1 MGKSRETVVDGLE
14 ESSEYFLQDE
24 KSTSTKKQS
33 AIEKSHAIS
42 CNLIKQ
48 EKLRSA
54 KKVIDIS
61 CRFIANPVTCR
72 DHYAMTIS
80 QQTLRKERSLSVYFM
95 TYFVVILIK
104 NFTSHAST
112 SLLIIC
118 DKTSGKKRLS
128 LSKIIF
134 LVVETTFRHIFPS
147 GELQCLSHGDLRNLC
162 ANTRILLLATH
173 PLMMLRTERLSIF
186 SLVIFGE
193 AQVVCAL

>member
-1 MGKSRETVVDGLE
+1 MPILWENLVKQFVDGLE

-24 KSTSTKKQS
+24 ESTSTKKQS

-48 EKLRSA
+48 EKLRRT
-54 KKVIDIS
+54 KKVIGIS

-104 NFTSHAST
+104 KLYFPRINIII
-112 SLLIIC
+112 IIC
-118 DKTSGKKRLS
+118 DKTNDNNDLS
-128 LSKIIF
+128 PKSLLQSSKQPFAIYFLLTSCNVCPVAISEIF
-134 LVVETTFRHIFPS
+134 
-147 GELQCLSHGDLRNLC
+147 
-162 ANTRILLLATH
+162 
-173 PLMMLRTERLSIF
+173 
-186 SLVIFGE
+186 
-193 AQVVCAL
+193 AQT

>member
-1 MGKSRETVVDGLE
+1 
-14 ESSEYFLQDE
+14 
-24 KSTSTKKQS
+24 
-33 AIEKSHAIS
+33 
-42 CNLIKQ
+42 
-48 EKLRSA
+48 
-54 KKVIDIS
+54 
-61 CRFIANPVTCR
+61 
-72 DHYAMTIS
+72 MTIS

-147 GELQCLSHGDLRNLC
+147 GELQCMSHGDIRNLC

-173 PLMMLRTERLSIF
+173 SLMMYDRAASPCEQRGCQSF
-186 SLVIFGE
+186 HWFVFFGE
-193 AQVVCAL
+193 AIKRDTNFFSQDHEAVLGLRSQVSVKVRYSDWKWNLVNFSAQRKRSVNDWWSKNRETKKRR

>member
-1 MGKSRETVVDGLE
+1 MPILWENLVKQFVDGLE

-24 KSTSTKKQS
+24 ESTSTKKQS

-48 EKLRSA
+48 EKLRRT
-54 KKVIDIS
+54 KKVIGIS

-104 NFTSHAST
+104 KLHFPRINIII
-112 SLLIIC
+112 IIC
-118 DKTSGKKRLS
+118 DKTNDNNDLSPKSFLQSSKKLFAIYFLLTS
-128 LSKIIF
+128 CNVCPVAISEIF
-134 LVVETTFRHIFPS
+134 
-147 GELQCLSHGDLRNLC
+147 
-162 ANTRILLLATH
+162 
-173 PLMMLRTERLSIF
+173 
-186 SLVIFGE
+186 
-193 AQVVCAL
+193 AQT

>member
-1 MGKSRETVVDGLE
+1 MPILWENLVKQFVDGLE

-48 EKLRSA
+48 EKLRRT
-54 KKVIDIS
+54 KKVIGIS
-61 CRFIANPVTCR
+61 CRFIANPVTCQ

-104 NFTSHAST
+104 NFTFHAST
-112 SLLIIC
+112 SLLSFVIKLRRRSVDLSPKSFFWSSKQPFAIYFLL
-118 DKTSGKKRLS
+118 TSCNVCPVAIS
-128 LSKIIF
+128 EIF
-134 LVVETTFRHIFPS
+134 
-147 GELQCLSHGDLRNLC
+147 
-162 ANTRILLLATH
+162 
-173 PLMMLRTERLSIF
+173 
-186 SLVIFGE
+186 
-193 AQVVCAL
+193 AQTQGSYYWQLIHY